1 VSIVKRFADN
11 CLTNFIYPNKPE
23 SWHVQGMLKDKS
35 NQIFKF
41 DVRGMSKIDDKK
53 LEKTG
58 NTNSNADK
66 MVFETTTHWIILD
79 ILEMNKYIEKY
90 NIKDVLFDDLL
101 NKLDWNIIL
110 TKK

>member
-1 VSIVKRFADN
+1 MSILKRFVKE
-11 CLTNFIYPNKPE
+11 CLKDITYPNKPK

-101 NKLDWNIIL
+101 SKLDWNIIL